1 MLNKLLHRQI
11 RKALGDFDAL
21 PEKCKELFT
30 TISETYDFYEKD
42 RRMMER
48 SIELSSDEM
57 IGLYKQLKKE
67 TEETLQISET
77 NLKIKNIELEQK
89 NKELEQFA
97 YVASH
102 DMQEPLRTT
111 SSFVELLQQQYQGR
125 LDERANKYLS
135 FIAQSSD
142 RMKVLIKDLL
152 DYSRIG
158 IKKELK
164 QVDCSIMLNEVLA
177 DLGSAITETGA
188 TISTQQLPVISG
200 YPTEIKQLFQNLVI
214 NAIKFT
220 QKNISP
226 QIKISVENIHGHWQ
240 FAFKDNGIGIDEKHS
255 ERIFVIFQRLH
266 TRNEYEGSGIGL
278 SHCKKI
284 VELHKGK
291 IWVESTAGKGS
302 TFYFT
307 LPATHSLVGMNGN
320 NPVGRR
326 QADIQQNNMKRQEVN
341 QNLL

>member
-21 PEKCKELFT
+21 PEKYKGLFNA
-30 TISETYDFYEKD
+30 ISESYDFYEKD

-57 IGLYKQLKKE
+57 IGLYRQLKKE
-67 TEETLQISET
+67 TDETIQKSEA
-77 NLKIKNIELEQK
+77 NLEIKNIELERK

-102 DMQEPLRTT
+102 DLQEPLRTT
-111 SSFVELLQQQYQGR
+111 SSFVELLQQQYQDK
-125 LDERANKYLS
+125 LDEKASKYLS

-158 IKKELK
+158 RKKELSE
-164 QVDCSIMLNEVLA
+164 VDCNMMLNDVLD
-177 DLGSAITETGA
+177 DLGAAITDAGA
-188 TISTQQLPVISG
+188 KIKREQLPVVSG
-200 YPTEIKQLFQNLVI
+200 YPTEIKQLFQNLII
-214 NAIKFT
+214 NSIKFRK
-220 QKNISP
+220 KNVP
-226 QIKISVENIHGHWQ
+226 LQIELAARKNNGHWE
-240 FAFKDNGIGIDEKHS
+240 FTCTDNGIGIDKEHS
-255 ERIFVIFQRLH
+255 ERIFIIFQRLH

-284 VELHKGK
+284 VELHGGQ
-291 IWVESTAGKGS
+291 IWIESIPGKGS

-307 LPATHSLVGMNGN
+307 IP
-320 NPVGRR
+320 
-326 QADIQQNNMKRQEVN
+326 QNNS
-341 QNLL
+341 